1 MAKGGSKV
9 NTRIQELLTENNLT
23 TRAFAD
29 AIGVT
34 SSSVSKLTNGVN
46 KPSERTIRLICD
58 KFNVNRE
65 WLEQGVGPKFKEADD
80 SLLTKFGQLMV
91 NGSENKKELVR
102 LILDMPDELLDAF
115 IAYMEGT
122 QKK

>member
-1 MAKGGSKV
+1 M
-9 NTRIQELLTENNLT
+9 NNRIKELRKKDL
-23 TRAFAD
+23 
-29 AIGVT
+29 
-34 SSSVSKLTNGVN
+34 KLTQSEFA
-46 KPSERTIRLICD
+46 KPLEITGSAISYIESGKAVPDGKTINLICSSY
-58 KFNVNRE
+58 NVNRE
-65 WLEQGVGPKFKEADD
+65 WLEQGVGPKFKETDD

>member
-1 MAKGGSKV
+1 M
-9 NTRIQELLTENNLT
+9 NTRIQEILTDNGLT

-29 AIGVT
+29 IIGVT
-34 SSSVSKLTNGVN
+34 SSSVSKLTGGIN

-58 KFNVNRE
+58 KFNLNRE
-65 WLEQGVGPKFKEADD
+65 WLENGTGPKFREEDD
-80 SLLTKFGQLMV
+80 SLLTKFGALMA

-102 LILDMPDELLDAF
+102 IILDMPDELLDAF
-115 IAYMEGT
+115 MAYMEGR